1 MSHAARITTDAEAM
15 AVARSLAA
23 EFAVEAGRHD
33 RDRILPREAV
43 ERMSQAG
50 LWAITVPRAYGG
62 AGVSATTLAEVTAI
76 LSEADGSI
84 GQIPQNHF
92 YMVEAIRLDG
102 SPEQQATWFTRVLDG
117 ARIGNA
123 LSEVGTRTNT
133 DFRTTVLPA
142 GDAFRLD
149 GRKFYSTGAL
159 FAHWI
164 AAVAKDMQGRRTIA
178 LVPRDALG
186 LTLIDDWSAFGQRT
200 TGSGTTV
207 FEAVRVPAE
216 ALIPHHLAFARP
228 TPMGAL
234 AQIVHAGI
242 DLGIARAAVAVAL
255 RQASSDLALVALA
268 GELVIGLHAAEAMIR
283 RAGGLIDRA
292 TLSPDLGSVTA
303 ASVAVAEAKVL
314 TTEIALRAS
323 NAMFDMLGPDSTRT
337 ESGLDRLWRDA
348 RTHTLHDP
356 VRWKLHAIGNWAL
369 NGIAPPRHGAI

>member
-1 MSHAARITTDAEAM
+1 
-15 AVARSLAA
+15 
-23 EFAVEAGRHD
+23 
-33 RDRILPREAV
+33 
-43 ERMSQAG
+43 MSQAG
-50 LWAITVPRAYGG
+50 LWAITVPKAHGG
-62 AGVSATTLAEVTAI
+62 AGVSAATLAEVTAI

-102 SPEQQATWFTRVLDG
+102 SPEQQATWFARVLDG

-133 DFRTTVLPA
+133 DFRTTVLPD
-142 GDAFRLD
+142 GDVFRLE

-164 AAVAKDMQGRRTIA
+164 AAVAKDDQGRRTIA
-178 LVPRDALG
+178 LVPRDAPG

-207 FEAVRVPAE
+207 FEAVRVPAD
-216 ALIPHHLAFARP
+216 ALIPHYRAFARP

-234 AQIVHAGI
+234 AQIVHAGV

-255 RQASSDLALVALA
+255 REGDGDPALVALA
-268 GELVIGLHAAEAMIR
+268 GELMIGLHAAEAMIR
-283 RAGGLIDRA
+283 RAGALIDRA
-292 TLSPDLGSVTA
+292 TLAPDLDSVTA

-314 TTEIALRAS
+314 TTEIALRAG
-323 NAMFDMLGPDSTRT
+323 NAMFDLLGLDGVRT
-337 ESGLDRLWRDA
+337 EAGLDRLWRDA

-356 VRWKLHAIGNWAL
+356 ARWKLHAIGNWAL
-369 NGIAPPRHGAI
+369 NGVPPPRHGAI

>member
-1 MSHAARITTDAEAM
+1 MTHAARIGSDAEAV

-23 EFAVEAGRHD
+23 EFAPGAGQRD
-33 RDRILPREAV
+33 RDRVLPRDAV

-50 LWAITVPRAYGG
+50 LWAITVPKSHGG
-62 AGVSATTLAEVTAI
+62 AGVSAATLAEVTAI
-76 LSEADGSI
+76 LSEADASV

-92 YMVEAIRLDG
+92 HMVEAIRLDG
-102 SPEQQATWFTRVLDG
+102 SAEQRATWFARVLDG

-133 DFRTTVLPA
+133 DFRTTVLPD
-142 GDAFRLD
+142 GDGLRLD

-164 AAVAKDMQGRRTIA
+164 AAVAKDADGLRTIA
-178 LVPRDALG
+178 LVPRDAPG

-200 TGSGTTV
+200 TGSGTTL
-207 FEAVRVPAE
+207 FDAVRVPAD
-216 ALIPHHLAFARP
+216 ALIPHHRAFARP

-255 RQASSDLALVALA
+255 RKGDTDPALVALA
-268 GELVIGLHAAEAMIR
+268 GELMIGLHAAEAMVR

-292 TLSPDLGSVTA
+292 TLAPDFDNVTA

-314 TTEIALRAS
+314 TTEIALRAG
-323 NAMFDMLGPDSTRT
+323 NAAFDMLGPDSTRADA
-337 ESGLDRLWRDA
+337 GLDRLWRDA

-356 VRWKLHAIGNWAL
+356 VRWKLHAVGNWAL
-369 NGIAPPRHGAI
+369 NGVAPPRHGAI